1 MTRRNW
7 IVVFCGLGLGWA
19 GLVHAQ
25 NSNSGDIRGTVT
37 DSSGAVVPD
46 VSVTVTN
53 NDTGVVSKYV
63 TNNDG
68 IYDTNSI
75 LPGNYT
81 LEFSK
86 QGFESFKRGP
96 IPLQVGI
103 VTVDGVL
110 KIGSATEVIQVSSDE
125 PLLKTEDAQV
135 STTLSTV
142 QLDNLPNSNP
152 SNGYTELLKLLPGAT
167 GVTNG
172 NMNGGGGSNA
182 DPQFD
187 QAINGTMPYFSS
199 YLVDGGSI
207 WLPHSANTDQGISE
221 SVSELNVIATD
232 APSQYGGGGSV
243 FNVILKSGSSE
254 FHGSAYD
261 YVQNDAFNSR
271 SYFDTAASGPKA
283 KQRYNYFG
291 GSFSGPIVK
300 NKLFF
305 FYNYQQLKN
314 PNSGFNTAS
323 EPTAAMIAGCFNPTL
338 FGNALTLDAAH
349 GGTALTSG
357 TAADIAQCS
366 TADPANASTDLVIP
380 TADFDPVAANIQ
392 KDYYLAGQDGNNTL
406 SNNYKYLAPGNGNLA
421 KEIGRL
427 DYNITPKNRID
438 FSIVERYTPVVV
450 SAGSPDCPVNCQNN
464 SSDGGNGQISDV
476 WTISPSLVNEARF
489 SFNREADYDAQAS
502 LGQGIP
508 AKIGLQFSTADVLP
522 TINIDGTAGQST
534 ISPNT
539 EALFIQNSFLAGD
552 TLTWVKGKNILH
564 FGGDVLMEQDNSTPW
579 GGINGATL
587 TFSGQYTTSN
597 PAVSETGYTDFLL
610 GDVEAWNTNSTPKHY
625 MRANNPSF
633 YAQDDIKLRPNLTIN
648 LGVRSETHGGS
659 TEKYNNAG
667 GFDPTLTD
675 PYAGPSPGYAV
686 NSLGS
691 IWFAGLNGARNQSY
705 AAKTAVMP
713 RLGFAWTPSSRLVIR
728 GGVGQYASLWSEDTV
743 GGPMGFGSGAVGSES
758 GTATTPVVQL
768 SGSGAN
774 LPILKGAAARDPASY
789 ILPLI
794 GGVPTPQGSGV
805 IPYTPYHLPIQNGW
819 QWMGGVE
826 YRLPGNMVAEGQ
838 YVGSHWENMMF
849 LADINQLSAS
859 NLGCP
864 SDPTNPQACRP
875 YPQFAGIGVGSGG
888 SRTGSY
894 NGISNYQSAS
904 FMLHKPMGYGLAG
917 ELAYTWSQLKDD
929 MDDSGWGEQF
939 GDAYYQD
946 AYNLSANYAE
956 SNLNR
961 PNVLKGTV
969 LYNVPLGRGHQY
981 LSSAIG
987 DAVLGGWE
995 VSGDYVAESGAP
1007 FTVTMDDPNNDGDL
1021 AGSGA
1026 PDGNSEAAWYPNL
1039 ASGGNPSSGGHSI
1052 THWFNQ
1058 LAYVSPAANTF
1069 GTNPRNSL
1077 IGPDFVGFD
1086 FSLAKSLSVPG
1097 WERGKIQIRM
1107 DATNIFN
1114 HPAFNDPDSTL
1125 SHSALLTGTPD
1136 ASVGAITGVNGADNG
1151 SYGRVI
1157 ELSGRF
1163 SF

>member
-1 MTRRNW
+1 MKRLFHGLL
-7 IVVFCGLGLGWA
+7 VLMFCFCAGNLGI
-19 GLVHAQ
+19 AQ

-37 DSSGAVVPD
+37 DATGAVMPG

-53 NDTGVVSKYV
+53 KDTGVVTKYV
-63 TNNDG
+63 ANGDG
-68 IYDTNSI
+68 LYDTNSI

-81 LEFSK
+81 VRFSK
-86 QGFESFKRGP
+86 SGFETVERGP
-96 IPLQVGI
+96 VALQVGI
-103 VTVDGVL
+103 ITVDGQL
-110 KIGSATEVIQVSSDE
+110 KVGSANEVVEVNASE
-125 PLLKTEDAQV
+125 APLLKTEDAEV
-135 STTLSTV
+135 STTLSTAE
-142 QLDNLPNSNP
+142 LDNLPNSNP

-167 GVTNG
+167 GVTGG
-172 NMNGGGGSNA
+172 NMSGGGGNNA
-182 DPQFD
+182 DPSFD

-232 APSQYGGGGSV
+232 APAQYGGGGSV
-243 FNVILKSGSSE
+243 FNVILKSGSSQ

-271 SYFDTAASGPKA
+271 SYFNTLSSGPKA

-291 GSFSGPIVK
+291 GSIGGPILK
-300 NKLFF
+300 SKMFF
-305 FYNYQQLKN
+305 YYNYQQLKN
-314 PNSGFNTAS
+314 PNSAFNTAS
-323 EPTAAMIAGCFNPTL
+323 EPTAAMLAGCFDPKL
-338 FGNALTLDAAH
+338 FGNALKLDAAH

-366 TADPANASTDLVIP
+366 TADPANAANDLVIP
-380 TADFDPVAANIQ
+380 TADFDPVAKNLQ
-392 KDYYLAGQDGNNTL
+392 SYYVAGQDGNNTL

-421 KEIGRL
+421 KQIGRL

-438 FSIVERYTPVVV
+438 FSIIERYTPVVV
-450 SAGSPDCPVNCQNN
+450 ARSSPNCPNNCNNN
-464 SSDGGNGQISDV
+464 SSDGGNGQLSDV
-476 WTISPSLVNEARF
+476 WTISANLVNEARF
-489 SFNREADYDAQAS
+489 SFNREADYFAQAS

-522 TINIDGTAGQST
+522 TINISGTGGNNGT
-534 ISPNT
+534 IQPGT
-539 EALFIQNSFLAGD
+539 EALFIQNSYLAGD
-552 TLTWVKGKNILH
+552 SLTWIKGKHILH
-564 FGGDVLMEQDNSTPW
+564 FGADVLMEQDNSTPW

-587 TFSGQYTTSN
+587 SFSGQFTTTN
-597 PAVSETGYTDFLL
+597 PAVSETGYADFLL
-610 GDVEAWNTNSTPKHY
+610 GDVQSWSTNSTPKHY

-633 YAQDDIKLRPNLTIN
+633 YAQDDFKVRPNLTVN

-659 TEKYNNAG
+659 REKYNNAG

-675 PYAGPSPGYAV
+675 PVASTAQYPTNAM
-686 NSLGS
+686 GS
-691 IWFAGLNGARNQSY
+691 IWFAGLNGARTQSY
-705 AAKTAVMP
+705 EAKTQVMP
-713 RLGFAWTPSSRLVIR
+713 RLGFAWTPKPGLVIR

-743 GGPMGFGSGAVGSES
+743 GGPMGFGSGAVGSAS
-758 GTATTPVVQL
+758 VGPSATTPVVQL
-768 SGSGAN
+768 SGSGSN
-774 LPILKGAAARDPASY
+774 LNILRGAAARNPLSYITPAS
-789 ILPLI
+789 
-794 GGVPTPQGSGV
+794 PQGSGGT
-805 IPYTPYHLPIQNGW
+805 IPYTPYSLPIQNGW

-826 YRLPGNMVAEGQ
+826 YRLPANMVAEGQ

-849 LADINQLSAS
+849 LADINQLPAGK
-859 NLGCP
+859 LGQG
-864 SDPTNPQACRP
+864 QAARP
-875 YPQFAGIGVGSGG
+875 YPQFSGIGVGSGG

-894 NGISNYQSAS
+894 NGISNYESAS
-904 FMLHKPMGYGLAG
+904 FALHKPMGYGVALEAT
-917 ELAYTWSQLKDD
+917 YTWSILKDD

-946 AYNLSANYAE
+946 AYNPSANYAK

-961 PNVLKGTV
+961 ANVLKGTV
-969 LYNVPLGRGHQY
+969 LYKVPLGKGHRY
-981 LSSAIG
+981 LSSDVG
-987 DAVLGGWE
+987 DAVLGGWD

-1007 FTVTMDDPNNDGDL
+1007 FTVTMDDASNN
-1021 AGSGA
+1021 GSLG
-1026 PDGNSEAAWYPNL
+1026 PSDGNGEATWYPNL
-1039 ASGGNPSSGGHSI
+1039 ASSGSPNSGGHSVKQ
-1052 THWFNQ
+1052 WFNQ

-1077 IGPDFVGFD
+1077 LGPDLVGFD
-1086 FSLAKSLSVPG
+1086 FSLAKAISVPG
-1097 WERGKIQIRM
+1097 WERGKFQIRM

-1125 SHSALLTGTPD
+1125 SHSALLTGTPST
-1136 ASVGAITGVNGADNG
+1136 SVGAITGVNGADNG